1 MKAVQGENRPNN
13 SEKLPVWLKLIYGSG
28 DFGLSSIGLMRS
40 IFYAIFLTDVVGLDP
55 RIASFGALAG
65 IIWDAINDP
74 LVGILSDRSRSRFG
88 RRRIFLLVFAIP
100 FGMSFVLL
108 WSAPHWES
116 QISMLIF
123 VTLIFMLVDTLSTLI
138 SIPFLSLTPE
148 ITKDYDERTSLA
160 GFRTIFQLTGSFSVV
175 VFVPLI
181 TDRAIETGL
190 TQQQGLMIAG
200 GIFGFLSVIAY
211 FLIVIFIK
219 ESDHSDQPTNIP
231 FRETLKTAWENIPFR
246 YAVGIYLLNGSAVDL
261 AAVIFPY
268 FLLYWI
274 SSGNLLAKATIFG
287 FELALESAFFGTLML
302 FAAIALPFWLRFAKK
317 KNKQMAYVYGILFF
331 IFIEFFIYLTQPGEM
346 NRLIVLAALAGIGLS
361 AAYIL
366 PDSIFPDIIEWNE
379 LRTRKRQEGI
389 YYGARAFIRKF
400 TGAMVMFLALQALG
414 WAGYQNPPP
423 DAVQFSQPASA
434 LSMIRLLISPVTAAM
449 FLFAVAIAWYYPLSR
464 QKHARIRR
472 LLEKRRAVELEANPD
487 S

>member
-1 MKAVQGENRPNN
+1 MSPTQGENKP
-13 SEKLPVWLKLIYGSG
+13 SSTTSLPVWKKIIYGSG
-28 DFGLSSIGLMRS
+28 DFGISSTGLMRAV
-40 IFYAIFLTDVVGLDP
+40 FYAIFLTDVVGLEP

-88 RRRIFLLVFAIP
+88 RRRIFLLIFAIP
-100 FGMSFVLL
+100 FGLSFVLL
-108 WSAPHWES
+108 WSAPRWES
-116 QISMLIF
+116 QISLLLF

-138 SIPFLSLTPE
+138 SVPFLSLTPE

-160 GFRTIFQLTGSFSVV
+160 GFRTIFQLTASFSVV
-175 VFVPLI
+175 VFVPMI
-181 TDRAIETGL
+181 TDHAIESGL

-200 GIFGFLSVIAY
+200 GIFGSLSVISY

-219 ESDHSDQPTNIP
+219 ESEQSTPP
-231 FRETLKTAWENIPFR
+231 PRESFLTTLKSAWGNIPFR
-246 YAVGIYLLNGSAVDL
+246 YAVGIYLLNGSAVDM

-274 SSGNLLAKATIFG
+274 SSGDLLAKATIFG

-302 FAAIALPFWLRFAKK
+302 FAIIALPFWLRFAKK
-317 KNKQMAYVYGILFF
+317 KNKPTAYVYGVLFF
-331 IFIEFFIYLTQPGEM
+331 VFVEVFIYLTQPGEL
-346 NRLIVLAALAGIGLS
+346 NQLIILAAFAGIGIS

-366 PDSIFPDIIEWNE
+366 PDSIFPDIIEWDE
-379 LRTRKRQEGI
+379 LRTRKRQEGV
-389 YYGARAFIRKF
+389 YYGARSFIRKF
-400 TGAMVMFLALQALG
+400 SGAMVMFLALQALG

-434 LSMIRLLISPVTAAM
+434 LSMIRILISPVTSAMLLIAAG
-449 FLFAVAIAWYYPLSR
+449 IAWYYPLSR
-464 QKHARIRR
+464 EKHARIRR
-472 LLEKRRAVELEANPD
+472 LLEKRREAKTEANPD